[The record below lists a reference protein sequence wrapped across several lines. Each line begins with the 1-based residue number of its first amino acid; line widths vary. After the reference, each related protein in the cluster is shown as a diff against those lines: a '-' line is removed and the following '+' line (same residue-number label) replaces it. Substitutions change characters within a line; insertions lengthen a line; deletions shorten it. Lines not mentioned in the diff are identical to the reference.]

1 MQGISAILAESCRGR
16 NKENQAEIDHFRACF
31 YSADI
36 LRAKPPGP
44 LSQIMS
50 NKKTADQALRASQ
63 QSSQPVVW
71 VTGSGAKRVGRTVAE
86 HFATRGYDIALHA
99 RSSLSE
105 LRSSQVDI
113 ANLGVRCITTTGDI
127 RSYEAMEEAVAAIVR
142 EFGRLDAMVH
152 CAAVWDWKALEETTE
167 EDLRHQF
174 EINTLGSYNV
184 AKAAGLAMVGQNNGG
199 RIVLVG
205 DWAVVRPY
213 RDFSAY
219 FVGKGAIETLV
230 RSMAVELASRNPNV
244 HVNGILPGPVMLEA
258 SVSQQRADRIL
269 QSSLVKRH
277 GRPED
282 VAQAAHFLATQSFI
296 TGVCLPVDGG
306 RSIYAPN
313 ETESVAH
320 PTFKSG

>member
-1 MQGISAILAESCRGR
+1 
-16 NKENQAEIDHFRACF
+16 
-31 YSADI
+31 
-36 LRAKPPGP
+36 
-44 LSQIMS
+44 MS
-50 NKKTADQALRASQ
+50 NKKTADQAPQASQ

-86 HFATRGYDIALHA
+86 HFATRGYDTALHA
-99 RSSLSE
+99 RSSLDE
-105 LRSSQVDI
+105 LRSARVEI
-113 ANLGVRCITTTGDI
+113 AKLGGRCMTTTGDV
-127 RSYEAMEEAVAAIVR
+127 RSYEAMEQAVEAIVR
-142 EFGRLDAMVH
+142 EFGRLDVLIH
-152 CAAVWDWKALEETTE
+152 CAAVWDWKSLEETTE

-184 AKAAGLAMVGQNNGG
+184 AKAAGLAMVGQSSGG

-258 SVSQQRADRIL
+258 SVLQERADRIL

>member
-1 MQGISAILAESCRGR
+1 
-16 NKENQAEIDHFRACF
+16 
-31 YSADI
+31 
-36 LRAKPPGP
+36 
-44 LSQIMS
+44 MS
-50 NKKTADQALRASQ
+50 NKKTADQAQHAPQ
-63 QSSQPVVW
+63 EPNQPVVW

-86 HFATRGYDIALHA
+86 HFAKQGYRVALHA
-99 RSSLSE
+99 RSSLDQ
-105 LRSSQVDI
+105 LRSSQDEI
-113 ANLGVRCITTTGDI
+113 AKLGVRCITTTGDI
-127 RSYEAMEEAVAAIVR
+127 RSYEAMEKAVEVIVR
-142 EFGRLDAMVH
+142 EFGRLDAMIH

-184 AKAAGLAMVGQNNGG
+184 AKAAGLAMVGQSSGG

-205 DWAVVRPY
+205 DWAVIRPY

-244 HVNGILPGPVMLEA
+244 HVNGILPGPVMLDQ
-258 SVSQQRADRIL
+258 SVSHERAHKIL

-296 TGVCLPVDGG
+296 TGACLPVDGG

>member
-1 MQGISAILAESCRGR
+1 
-16 NKENQAEIDHFRACF
+16 
-31 YSADI
+31 
-36 LRAKPPGP
+36 
-44 LSQIMS
+44 MS

-63 QSSQPVVW
+63 ESSQPVVW

-99 RSSLSE
+99 RSSLS
-105 LRSSQVDI
+105 
-113 ANLGVRCITTTGDI
+113 
-127 RSYEAMEEAVAAIVR
+127 AIVR

-167 EDLRHQF
+167 EDLRDQF